1 MDKITNFLD
10 AYENAFMNG
19 DSMNDFYN
27 ETIDIINELAFERDR
42 LRDDLAKVKAERE
55 EYKETLDQAYK
66 LKDYW
71 KLEAEQYKAEREE
84 LIAFLKTRYQSH
96 YYCDDSWYSCP
107 EHPDGCANDMIT
119 GCNCGAEKNND
130 EITNFINRLQGGKK

>member
-1 MDKITNFLD
+1 MTDKIIFQGSVRAVKT
-10 AYENAFMNG
+10 AA
-19 DSMNDFYN
+19 
-27 ETIDIINELAFERDR
+27 IIATLTAECARLRADLEKVTAERD
-42 LRDDLAKVKAERE
+42 EYE
-55 EYKETLDQAYK
+55 ENLDQAYK
-66 LKDYW
+66 LIDYW

-119 GCNCGAEKNND
+119 GCNCGAEKNNE
-130 EITNFINRLQGGKK
+130 EITNFINRLQGGK